1 MTFVRPHIQRMK
13 GYTYGEQPSD
23 RTIIKLNT
31 NENPYPPSPTIKEFL
46 DSLDPATLR
55 LYPDPTSSTLR
66 SLIAED
72 HGLNPDQ
79 VVITNGA
86 DEGIRLVM
94 TTFLE
99 PSDVVAVTEPGYTL
113 YEVVA
118 KIHNARISRTVLSSD
133 WQLPANI
140 ARDWDEQNTKL
151 GVIVNPHAPTG
162 RYFHENEIRAL
173 AEGHKGILLID
184 EAYIDFVDP
193 SVAFDSTQLL
203 TEFPTIVILR
213 TFSKGYSLAGLR
225 VAYLLG
231 SPELLDSVLYKT
243 RDSYNVDTIA
253 QQLAQCAFRD
263 KPYHRENV
271 EKIRNERTRLTNL
284 VRQLGYRVPDSETNF
299 ILLEHPSYQ
308 SVEDMFKCLREH
320 KILVRYFNTPTLRH
334 CLRVTI
340 GTAEQNDIFLSALA
354 KVSVI

>member
-1 MTFVRPHIQRMK
+1 MKFVRPHIQRMK
-13 GYTYGEQPSD
+13 GYTYGEQPTD

-31 NENPYPPSPTIKEFL
+31 NENPYPPSPTIKEYL
-46 DSLDPATLR
+46 DNLDLATLR

-66 SLIAED
+66 SLIAEH

-86 DEGIRLVM
+86 DEGIRLIM

-118 KIHNARISRTVLSSD
+118 KIHNANVHRTVLSTD

-140 ARDWDEQNTKL
+140 ASDWIEHNVKL

-162 RYFHENEIRAL
+162 RYFGENEIRTL
-173 AEGHKGILLID
+173 AERHKGILLLD

-203 TEFPTIVILR
+203 KEFPNIVILR

-231 SPELLDSVLYKT
+231 STELLDSVLYVT
-243 RDSYNVDTIA
+243 RDSYNVDAIA
-253 QQLAQCAFRD
+253 QQLAQRAFQD
-263 KPYHRENV
+263 KPYHRQNV
-271 EKIRNERTRLTNL
+271 EKVRHERTRLTNS
-284 VRQLGYRVPDSETNF
+284 VRELGYRVPDSETNF
-299 ILLEHPSYQ
+299 ILLEHPSHQ
-308 SVEDMFKCLREH
+308 SVEAMVKCLRDD
-320 KILVRYFNTPTLRH
+320 KVLVRFFNTPTLRH

-340 GTAEQNDIFLSALA
+340 GTAEQNDIFLSTLS